1 MLVDRHF
8 GEPRKIMNPRNT
20 RVLVFATALLVAPLL
35 PVWSQSPSHPHP
47 QPKKEPPKGEVIV
60 KSDTPIDQADPQAQ
74 AGQQPTQDQ
83 GTQGTTPATT
93 QDQQAQPGTAQPG
106 TTPAQPPS
114 TAAPDQGMTPPAPA
128 APKGGIPPEQM
139 GLSFAQPTGWQQG
152 DPTKFTVP
160 GNICCVWSPDNISSI
175 AVFAQNSG
183 KPYNPRVLLNQS
195 ADGLQKSLG
204 AEIRQKDV
212 INVGGMRGF
221 SLVVSGPGTGA
232 GIDGKGTV
240 RTDQHWVAVPRDKD
254 VVIFLMTT
262 PDEKFAANEA
272 AFQTML
278 GSLKITGTQTP
289 DQQAAK

>member
-1 MLVDRHF
+1 M
-8 GEPRKIMNPRNT
+8 KIMNPRNT
-20 RVLVFATALLVAPLL
+20 RVLVFATALLTAPLL
-35 PVWSQSPSHPHP
+35 PAWSQAPSHPRP
-47 QPKKEPPKGEVIV
+47 VPKKAPPKGEVIV
-60 KSDTPIDQADPQAQ
+60 KGDTPIDQTDPQAQ
-74 AGQQPTQDQ
+74 PGQPTQDQ
-83 GTQGTTPATT
+83 GAAQGTTTQGTTPGTT
-93 QDQQAQPGTAQPG
+93 QDQAQPGQPGTAQG
-106 TTPAQPPS
+106 QPPA
-114 TAAPDQGMTPPAPA
+114 TAAPDQGMTPP

-175 AVFAQNSG
+175 AVFVQNSG

-204 AEIRQKDV
+204 AEVRQKDV
-212 INVGGMRGF
+212 VNVGGMRGF

-254 VVIFLMTT
+254 VVIFLMTS

>member
-1 MLVDRHF
+1 
-8 GEPRKIMNPRNT
+8 MNPRNT
-20 RVLVFATALLVAPLL
+20 RVLVFATALLATPLL
-35 PVWSQSPSHPHP
+35 PVWSQSPTHRP
-47 QPKKEPPKGEVIV
+47 QPPKKAPAKGEVII
-60 KSDTPIDQADPQAQ
+60 KEETPIEQGDPQAQ
-74 AGQQPTQDQ
+74 PGQPTQDQ
-83 GTQGTTPATT
+83 GTQGTTTQGTQGTTTQGTQGTTTQGTNPQGTPETTQGQPAT
-93 QDQQAQPGTAQPG
+93 G
-106 TTPAQPPS
+106 TTPS
-114 TAAPDQGMTPPAPA
+114 GTAPA
-128 APKGGIPPEQM
+128 APGAATTTGGIPPEQM

-152 DPTKFTVP
+152 DATKFTVP

-183 KPYNPRVLLNQS
+183 KAYNPRVLLDQS
-195 ADGLQKSLG
+195 ADGLTKSLG
-204 AEIRQKDV
+204 AEVRTKEV

-240 RTDQHWVAVPRDKD
+240 RTSQHWVAVPRDKD

-278 GSLKITGTQTP
+278 STLKITGTQTP
-289 DQQAAK
+289 DQQAAQ

>member
-1 MLVDRHF
+1 M
-8 GEPRKIMNPRNT
+8 
-20 RVLVFATALLVAPLL
+20 VAAAAP
-35 PVWSQSPSHPHP
+35 SSPAAKKP
-47 QPKKEPPKGEVIV
+47 QPKGQVIV
-60 KSDTPIDQADPQAQ
+60 KSDTPIDPNDPQAAPGQ
-74 AGQQPTQDQ
+74 TSRSERGAPGTDASGGAAGPDAATGRTRGQ
-83 GTQGTTPATT
+83 PATAPASRR
-93 QDQQAQPGTAQPG
+93 QRHDGAQ
-106 TTPAQPPS
+106 S
-114 TAAPDQGMTPPAPA
+114 RTPPRGFRRSRWASRS
-128 APKGGIPPEQM
+128 PPPQ
-139 GLSFAQPTGWQQG
+139 GWQQG

-160 GNICCVWSPDNISSI
+160 GNICCVWSRDNISSI
-175 AVFAQNSG
+175 AIFAQNSG
-183 KPYNPRVLLNQS
+183 KPYNPRTLLEQS
-195 ADGLQKSLG
+195 ATGLQKSLG
-204 AEIRQKDV
+204 AEVRTKEI
-212 INVGGMRGF
+212 ITVGGMRGF

>member
-1 MLVDRHF
+1 M
-8 GEPRKIMNPRNT
+8 KPRNT
-20 RVLVFATALLVAPLL
+20 RVLVFATVLLAAPLL
-35 PVWSQSPSHPHP
+35 PAWSQSSARRP
-47 QPKKEPPKGEVIV
+47 QPPKKAPAKGEVII
-60 KSDTPIDQADPQAQ
+60 KEETPIEQGDPQAQ
-74 AGQQPTQDQ
+74 TGQPTQDQ
-83 GTQGTTPATT
+83 GMAQGTATQGTATQGTQGTANPQAMPETSQGQPATAT
-93 QDQQAQPGTAQPG
+93 
-106 TTPAQPPS
+106 PPS
-114 TAAPDQGMTPPAPA
+114 GTAPA
-128 APKGGIPPEQM
+128 APGAVAPTTGGIPPEQM

-152 DPTKFTVP
+152 DATKFTVP

-183 KPYNPRVLLNQS
+183 KPYNPRVLLDQS

-204 AEIRQKDV
+204 AEVRTKEV

-240 RTDQHWVAVPRDKD
+240 RTSQHWVAVPRDKD

-278 GSLKITGTQTP
+278 GTLKITGTQTP
-289 DQQAAK
+289 DQQAAQ

>member
-1 MLVDRHF
+1 
-8 GEPRKIMNPRNT
+8 MNPRNT
-20 RVLVFATALLVAPLL
+20 RVLVFATALLAVPLL
-35 PVWSQSPSHPHP
+35 PVWSQSPTHRP
-47 QPKKEPPKGEVIV
+47 QPPKKAPAKGEVII
-60 KSDTPIDQADPQAQ
+60 KEETPIEQGDPQAQ
-74 AGQQPTQDQ
+74 PGQQPTQDQ
-83 GTQGTTPATT
+83 GTTQGTNPQAMPETTQGQPATGTTPS
-93 QDQQAQPGTAQPG
+93 GT
-106 TTPAQPPS
+106 
-114 TAAPDQGMTPPAPA
+114 APA
-128 APKGGIPPEQM
+128 APGAATTTGGIPPEQM

-152 DPTKFTVP
+152 DASKFTVP

-183 KPYNPRVLLNQS
+183 KAYNPRVLLDQS
-195 ADGLQKSLG
+195 ADGLTKSLG
-204 AEIRQKDV
+204 AEVRTKEV

-240 RTDQHWVAVPRDKD
+240 RTSQHWVAVPREKD

-278 GSLKITGTQTP
+278 GTLKITGTQTP